1 MLKTKSRHCFVAE
14 QFCSFDTAV
23 TGNELVALID
33 EDRIV
38 ESKPLYG
45 ASDLLNLRRWM
56 SPRIPRI
63 DR

>member
-1 MLKTKSRHCFVAE
+1 VAE